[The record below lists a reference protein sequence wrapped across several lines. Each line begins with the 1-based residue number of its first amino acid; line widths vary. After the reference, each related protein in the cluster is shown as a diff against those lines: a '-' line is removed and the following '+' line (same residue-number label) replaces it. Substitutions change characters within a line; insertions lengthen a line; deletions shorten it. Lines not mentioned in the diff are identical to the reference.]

1 MNETDFK
8 KLLDRY
14 LKGNCTPAEQ
24 EQLEQWFDQLSEEG
38 ETRETDT
45 TAVMER
51 LKGNIDRQI
60 GPRHFFRWPVVLR
73 IAASVIVIL
82 SAGIW
87 TYFQYHR
94 ADSIHYITTTTGRG
108 QHLKLTLPDGSVVNL
123 NAGSSIR
130 YPENF
135 RKHRTVALLEG
146 EACFDVA
153 AMKAHPFTVTAAG
166 TQTEVLGTT
175 FNVQAYKVWNEVTVT
190 VVRGKVAVKTPAASP
205 VLLLPDEQVQVST
218 VTGMARKQPLPADAA
233 IGWMNGKLQF
243 RNESLQHVAWMLENN
258 YDVKI
263 MFKEEA
269 TKEIRF
275 TAGFSATDSL
285 EKILFAIAK
294 ANKIKYS
301 VRDKV
306 VVLF

>member
-14 LKGNCTPAEQ
+14 LKGDCTPAEK
-24 EQLEQWFDQLSEEG
+24 ERLEQWFDQLSEEG
-38 ETRETDT
+38 SVRGTDT

-51 LKGNIDRQI
+51 LKGKIDRQI
-60 GPRHFFRWPVVLR
+60 GPEHFFRWPVVLR

-94 ADSIHYITTTTGRG
+94 VDNIPYITASTGRG
-108 QHLKLTLPDGSVVNL
+108 QQLKLTLPDGSVVNL

-135 RKHRTVALLEG
+135 REHRTIDLLEG

-153 AMKAHPFTVTAAG
+153 AMKEYPFTVTAAG
-166 TQTEVLGTT
+166 TKTEVLGTT
-175 FNVQAYKVWNEVTVT
+175 FNVQAYKAWNEVTVT

-205 VLLLPDEQVQVST
+205 VLLLPDEQVLIST
-218 VTGMARKQPLPADAA
+218 TTGMARKQPFNADAV
-233 IGWMNGKLQF
+233 IGWVNGKLQF
-243 RNESLQHVAWMLENN
+243 RNETLQHVAWMLENN

-275 TAGFSATDSL
+275 TASFSDTDSL

-301 VRDKV
+301 VRDNV
-306 VVLF
+306 VQF

>member
-14 LKGNCTPAEQ
+14 LKGDCTPAEK
-24 EQLEQWFDQLSEEG
+24 ERLEQWFDQLSEEG
-38 ETRETDT
+38 EVHATDT
-45 TAVMER
+45 AVIMER

-60 GPRHFFRWPVVLR
+60 GPGHFFKWPVVLR

-87 TYFQYHR
+87 TYSLYHR
-94 ADSIHYITTTTGRG
+94 ADNIHYITSSTGKG
-108 QHLKLTLPDGSVVNL
+108 QQLKLTLPDGSVVTL

-135 RKHRTVALLEG
+135 REHRTINLLEG

-153 AMKAHPFTVTAAG
+153 AMKEYPFTVTAAG

-175 FNVQAYKVWNEVTVT
+175 FNVQAYKTWNEVTVT

-205 VLLLPDEQVQVST
+205 VLLLPDEQVLIST
-218 VTGMARKQPLPADAA
+218 VTGQARKQSFNADAVT
-233 IGWMNGKLQF
+233 GWLNGKLQF
-243 RNESLQHVAWMLENN
+243 RNETLQHVARVLENN
-258 YDVKI
+258 YNVTIK
-263 MFKEEA
+263 FKDEA

-275 TAGFSATDSL
+275 TASFSATDSL

-301 VRDKV
+301 VRNNV
-306 VVLF
+306 VQF